1 MTPRRL
7 LNCRE
12 VGEKLGLSNRAVTQR
27 LGREAANIP
36 EPDFW
41 TDIPGRGRV
50 YLWLPRR
57 KDLQALQP
65 APDDPVLVGYPD
77 GLPGDMLI
85 GPRQLAALTGWS
97 RQYVITRRYEAG
109 RRRAMGVPDVTDLP
123 PEDEKRSNSPRWRM
137 ETIRAWQ
144 EAVKAA
150 RGQDIS
156 EEK

>member
-7 LNCRE
+7 LNSRE

-57 KDLQALQP
+57 KDLQAHCSQHP
-65 APDDPVLVGYPD
+65 TTRCCSSATQTGCPVTCSSARG
-77 GLPGDMLI
+77 
-85 GPRQLAALTGWS
+85 S
-97 RQYVITRRYEAG
+97 
-109 RRRAMGVPDVTDLP
+109 
-123 PEDEKRSNSPRWRM
+123 SPR
-137 ETIRAWQ
+137 
-144 EAVKAA
+144 
-150 RGQDIS
+150 
-156 EEK
+156 